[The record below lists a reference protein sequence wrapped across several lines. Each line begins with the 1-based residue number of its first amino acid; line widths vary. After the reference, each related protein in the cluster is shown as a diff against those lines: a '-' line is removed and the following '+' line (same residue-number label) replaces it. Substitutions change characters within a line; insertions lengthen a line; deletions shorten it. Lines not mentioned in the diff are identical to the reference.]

1 MFDTK
6 MPPGV
11 TVLQPFSED
20 SSIKKISVEVIAQ
33 PVVQVCLDILQKKKL
48 TVFVC
53 LLWVGISRGTIL
65 CSSHGDF
72 VKRTQRRDWA

>member
-33 PVVQVCLDILQKKKL
+33 PVVQVCLDILQKINC
-48 TVFVC
+48 VC
-53 LLWVGISRGTIL
+53 LFVVGRDFRGTIL

>member
-33 PVVQVCLDILQKKKL
+33 PVVQVCLDILQKKINC
-48 TVFVC
+48 VC
-53 LLWVGISRGTIL
+53 LFVVGR
-65 CSSHGDF
+65 DF
-72 VKRTQRRDWA
+72 QRNYSLFFAR

>member
-11 TVLQPFSED
+11 AVLQPFSED
-20 SSIKKISVEVIAQ
+20 SSIKEISVEVK
-33 PVVQVCLDILQKKKL
+33 VQSPIYQASS
-48 TVFVC
+48 FVC
-53 LLWVGISRGTIL
+53 VCVRVY
-65 CSSHGDF
+65 SSHGDS